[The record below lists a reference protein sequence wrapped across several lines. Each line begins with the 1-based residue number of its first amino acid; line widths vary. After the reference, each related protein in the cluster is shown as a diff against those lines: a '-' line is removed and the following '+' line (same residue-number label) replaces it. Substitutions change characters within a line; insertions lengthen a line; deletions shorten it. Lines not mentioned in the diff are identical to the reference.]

1 MMPYLPNQV
10 SHYLI
15 LLVAIISDFTVI
27 KILRDLQKNLSEIL
41 KLLLEHPD
49 GWSSEYFLYLSLGN
63 LIIYLYQIDHI
74 CDLTALFQFYYLY
87 LPAFPGYARFPTEC
101 KCSLPYSQY
110 LGLFIHTHMRHLWL
124 IYLIITSS
132 VLY

>member
-49 GWSSEYFLYLSLGN
+49 GRSSECFQYVYLGN
-63 LIIYLYQIDHI
+63 SIIHSYQIDYI
-74 CDLTALFQFYYLY
+74 
-87 LPAFPGYARFPTEC
+87 G
-101 KCSLPYSQY
+101 
-110 LGLFIHTHMRHLWL
+110 
-124 IYLIITSS
+124 
-132 VLY
+132 